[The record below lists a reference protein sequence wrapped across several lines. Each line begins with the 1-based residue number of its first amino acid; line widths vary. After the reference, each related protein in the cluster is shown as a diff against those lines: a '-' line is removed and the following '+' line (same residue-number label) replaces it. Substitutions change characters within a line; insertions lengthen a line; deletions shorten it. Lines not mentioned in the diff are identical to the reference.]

1 MIFRVLLYALL
12 IYLLYKIVFDFIIPV
27 YKTSQ
32 RLKKGFKQA
41 HERMSDQMNGAKQYS
56 TTSTQKA
63 ATPKRNSDDYIE
75 FEEIK

>member
-1 MIFRVLLYALL
+1 MIFRILLYAFL

-32 RLKKGFKQA
+32 HLKKGFRQA
-41 HERMSDQMNGAKQYS
+41 HERMSEQMNTTKQYPAS
-56 TTSTQKA
+56 PSKKTNA
-63 ATPKRNSDDYIE
+63 PKGSADDYIE